1 MKADVS
7 AAFAGSHLGR
17 HNDVDQD
24 STAFLHDTEDLSVGM
39 SATTFQE
46 SKRKEE
52 RKAER
57 TIRKLEIMLS
67 EVTLGGAEH
76 GVDVR
81 DFAVVGKPHTHLTI
95 TGALHYTHTG
105 ASTLASYLDIFPPTL
120 LEASPVVLNVYV
132 DNAMRY
138 GHTSLDF
145 TKLNH
150 FLASFATC
158 LDRRGSSHT
167 SFQTL
172 QLHFFTHRVGA
183 SDPIFHDIL
192 YPIAKI
198 PTGTTLVLKGLE
210 AKLQGRLLELRSG
223 DVAGRD
229 TLGGWLR
236 LRSELMA
243 NGETGWKAKFGVASV
258 DLMVGGGGGRLC

>member
-1 MKADVS
+1 MSNPQTTSTNPRDADTHSANLSKHMKADVS

-81 DFAVVGKPHTHLTI
+81 DFAVVGK
-95 TGALHYTHTG
+95 
-105 ASTLASYLDIFPPTL
+105 
-120 LEASPVVLNVYV
+120 
-132 DNAMRY
+132 
-138 GHTSLDF
+138 
-145 TKLNH
+145 
-150 FLASFATC
+150 
-158 LDRRGSSHT
+158 
-167 SFQTL
+167 
-172 QLHFFTHRVGA
+172 
-183 SDPIFHDIL
+183 
-192 YPIAKI
+192 
-198 PTGTTLVLKGLE
+198 
-210 AKLQGRLLELRSG
+210 
-223 DVAGRD
+223 
-229 TLGGWLR
+229 
-236 LRSELMA
+236 
-243 NGETGWKAKFGVASV
+243 
-258 DLMVGGGGGRLC
+258 